1 MSIIP
6 VMLIALSLS
15 MDAFS
20 LSLAYGTLNTNKK
33 YKIKLSLVV
42 GIFHFI
48 MPILGSIVG
57 YTIINILPIKPSI
70 IVFMILFLIGI
81 EMIIESFK
89 ENSNIKYLDLIGM
102 LLFSFAVSLDSF
114 TTGLGLDILYKS
126 KLVSII
132 LFSLCSFSFTYL
144 GLNLGEYISNK
155 IGKISTFFGG
165 ITLIVIGVI
174 YII

>member
-1 MSIIP
+1 MSFLIPFIIA
-6 VMLIALSLS
+6 VSLS

-20 LSLAYGTLNTNKK
+20 LALAYGTQNISKPKT
-33 YKIKLSLVV
+33 IILSISV
-42 GIFHFI
+42 GIFHFF
-48 MPILGSIVG
+48 MPLFGYIVG
-57 YTIINILPIKPSI
+57 YKIINILPIKPNTLIFIVLFI
-70 IVFMILFLIGI
+70 IGIQMILESIKNNNIVKPLSYI
-81 EMIIESFK
+81 EI
-89 ENSNIKYLDLIGM
+89 
-102 LLFSFAVSLDSF
+102 LLFSLAVSLDSF